1 MTRIYNS
8 LTILL
13 VCITQNLFAQTS
25 GSSAFAFMN
34 MPSSG
39 REMALGSNLLC
50 GSKTDL
56 GQLWNNPAARTSQM
70 NNTLMGSY
78 NRYLADIRS
87 GFFCYA
93 GQIKHRRSF
102 AVGLIYNDYGQFK
115 GMDEAGISTGSF
127 AAQDQC
133 FFLSYKAKTGRKGH
147 FGVNAKYVYSIY
159 EAFVSNGI
167 STDVSYMY
175 EDTSK
180 KFNMTG
186 FARNIGFQA
195 IPYAG
200 TERQSLPFELALNVS
215 KQLAHL
221 PFRYQIILHH
231 LQQPDMRYTIMN
243 TGQKD
248 EFGNDKIAKM
258 SMGDNILRHI
268 NFAGELFLS
277 KQLTLRMGYNH
288 MRRKEMTQEQ
298 KRGAAGFSWGL
309 GLHYKKM
316 ELAYGSASYFAG
328 QNANQFSV
336 LLKLSEFYKTK

>member
-1 MTRIYNS
+1 MIR
-8 LTILL
+8 L
-13 VCITQNLFAQTS
+13 QNCLIIIGVLIFQNTAAQS
-25 GSSAFAFMN
+25 AGNSAFAFIN
-34 MPSSG
+34 MPSSA
-39 REMALGSNLLC
+39 REMALGSNLVC
-50 GSKTDL
+50 GSNTDL
-56 GQLWNNPAARTSQM
+56 GQLWNNPASRTSQM

-78 NRYLADIRS
+78 NRYVSDIKS

-93 GQIKHRRSF
+93 GQIKHKRSF
-102 AVGLIYNDYGQFK
+102 ALGLLYNDYGQFK
-115 GMDEAGISTGSF
+115 GMDETGIATGNFS
-127 AAQDQC
+127 AQDQC
-133 FFLSYKAKTGRKGH
+133 FFLSYKSKVGHKGH
-147 FGVNAKYVYSIY
+147 WGINTKYIYSIY
-159 EAFVSNGI
+159 EAFVSNGL
-167 STDVSYMY
+167 STDLSYMY

-180 KFNMTG
+180 KFNVTG
-186 FARNIGFQA
+186 FARNIGFQT

-200 TERQSLPFELALNVS
+200 TRRQNLPFELALNLS

-231 LQQPDMRYTIMN
+231 LQEPDMRYTITN

-248 EFGNDKIAKM
+248 EFGKDKVAKM
-258 SMGDNILRHI
+258 TMGDNILRHI

-277 KQLTLRMGYNH
+277 KQLTFRMGYNH

-309 GLHYKKM
+309 GLNYKKM